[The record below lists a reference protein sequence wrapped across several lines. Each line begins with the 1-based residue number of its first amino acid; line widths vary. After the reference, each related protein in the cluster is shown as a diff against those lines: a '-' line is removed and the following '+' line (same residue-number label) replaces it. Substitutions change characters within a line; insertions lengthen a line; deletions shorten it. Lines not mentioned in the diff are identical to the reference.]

1 MKAKDVMTKEPSTL
15 GPQATLGE
23 AATLMRQEDCGSI
36 PIVDGGR
43 LVGIVTDRDIVVRA
57 IAAGKDARSTHV
69 SEVMSADPVT
79 IAPDTDVDEAS
90 KVMADRQIRRL
101 PVVEDGKL
109 AGILVIGQIARREPD
124 EQQTGETLK
133 EISQPKS
140 GLGSHARG

>member
-1 MKAKDVMTKEPSTL
+1 MKAKDVMTKDPATL
-15 GPQATLGE
+15 GPEATLGE

-43 LVGIVTDRDIVVRA
+43 LVGIVTDRDIVIRA
-57 IAAGKDARSTHV
+57 VAAGKDARSTKV
-69 SEVMSADPVT
+69 SEVMSADPVC
-79 IAPDTDVDEAS
+79 ISPDTDLDEAAN
-90 KVMADRQIRRL
+90 VMAERQIRRL

>member
-1 MKAKDVMTKEPSTL
+1 MKAKDVMTKDPVTL

-57 IAAGKDARSTHV
+57 VAAGKDARTTAV
-69 SEVMSADPVT
+69 SEVMSADPVC
-79 IAPDTDVDEAS
+79 ISPDTDVDEAA